1 MPTLLFCFFT
11 TNAQM
16 ATSSQLHN
24 FVEKELEKYNKSGKI
39 DVKKALKS
47 AFIKT
52 NEQLHRNNRIR
63 DDLSGTT
70 CILVL
75 IIGKVMH
82 IANIGDSRAIVA
94 KQDHANKDKLNAI
107 ALSYDQTP
115 YRKVTMLLSVC
126 IWSRCAPA

>member
-1 MPTLLFCFFT
+1 MSIF
-11 TNAQM
+11 
-16 ATSSQLHN
+16 SQLHN
-24 FVEKELEKYNKSGKI
+24 FVEKELERHTKGGKI

-47 AFIKT
+47 AFVKT

-94 KQDHANKDKLNAI
+94 KQDHTNKDKLNAI

-115 YRKVTMLLSVC
+115 YRKVRMLSVVC
-126 IWSRCAPA
+126 IWLRWVRT